1 MSQVQKRE
9 FEGGVKVSLENIDPD
24 IQVHV
29 WLPEEGSWRFAGK
42 FDPYTGILFL
52 KRFMKHRHNIL
63 NAFGISAYVIEALE
77 PMGLKLF
84 VLDVEDTR
92 ETLTLTL
99 DKLKTEAVW
108 KYWKEGGFDR
118 QAFVAIPLWEKK

>member
-1 MSQVQKRE
+1 MKID
-9 FEGGVKVSLENIDPD
+9 FEGGVKVNLENIDPD
-24 IQVHV
+24 IEIYL
-29 WLPEEGSWRFAGK
+29 WLPDHKEWRFAGK
-42 FDPYTGILFL
+42 FDPNTGILFL
-52 KRFMKHRHNIL
+52 KRFERHRHNIL
-63 NAFGISAYVIEALE
+63 NAFGISAYVIEALI
-77 PMGLKLF
+77 PRGLKMF

-99 DKLKTEAVW
+99 DRLKTEAVW